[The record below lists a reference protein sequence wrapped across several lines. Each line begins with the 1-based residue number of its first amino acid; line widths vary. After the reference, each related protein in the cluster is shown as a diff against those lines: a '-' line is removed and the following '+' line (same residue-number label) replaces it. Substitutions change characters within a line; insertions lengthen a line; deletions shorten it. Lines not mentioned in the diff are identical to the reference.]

1 MLIFC
6 KMLYE
11 SEHKSHMPD
20 ELRRFFWDVAFEELT
35 IEKHSRLIAER
46 ILNYGD
52 MNAIK
57 WLLTW
62 AEQDFIKTIVDN
74 SRNLNAKSK
83 NFWKIM
89 LNRLPE

>member
-1 MLIFC
+1 L
-6 KMLYE
+6 
-11 SEHKSHMPD
+11 PG
-20 ELRRFFWDVAFEELT
+20 ELRRFFWDVAFEKLT
-35 IEKHSRLIAER
+35 IEKHSRFLVER

-62 AEQDFIKTIVDN
+62 AKQDFIKTIVDK

-83 NFWKIM
+83 NFWKIK
-89 LNRLPE
+89 LDHLPE